1 MTKATMKKKARE
13 HWAYIETVLNDEI
26 PENMSYSKREY
37 IEGVGKHYRAAL
49 IHGIKHGVDNERNK
63 YK

>member
-49 IHGIKHGVDNERNK
+49 IHGIKHGMEDKNDS
-63 YK
+63 